1 MSEYKN
7 IWVYAEQADK
17 APASVV
23 YELLAKGR
31 ELADKTGDKLV
42 AVLLGHETGDGAQ
55 ELLAYGADQVIRL
68 ESENLAVYKPVPF
81 AKAMEE
87 LVLKHKPSMLLF
99 GATAEGRDLAPR
111 LQAKLLTGLTAD
123 CLDLSVDE
131 AGILVQIKPSYGDN
145 IMCTITCPDTK
156 PQMATVRPKV
166 FTPLEKGQSTGEV
179 IDEKIEVKADDRYEV
194 LGRQPLPAA
203 GPDITAAEVL
213 VALGRG
219 AATEGAIAAA
229 KELADALR
237 GTVAVTRPLTDDGLF
252 SHDLLI
258 GQSGVTVKPK
268 CILNFGIS
276 GAIQYVVGMQNSGLV
291 ISVNKMED
299 APIFGVSHYGVV
311 SDAEETIKALV
322 QEIKQANP

>member
-1 MSEYKN
+1 MSDYQN
-7 IWVYAEQADK
+7 IWVYAETADNGP
-17 APASVV
+17 APVV

-31 ELADKTGDKLV
+31 ELADKTGEKLA
-42 AVLLGHETGDGAQ
+42 AVLLGHKTGDSAQ

-68 ESENLAVYKPVPF
+68 ESENLADYKPVPY
-81 AKAMEE
+81 AAAMKE
-87 LVLKHKPSMLLF
+87 LVDKHKPSMLLF

-131 AGILVQIKPSYGDN
+131 AGLLVQIKPSYGDN
-145 IMCTITCPDTK
+145 IMCTITCPSAR

-166 FTPLEKGQSTGEV
+166 FSPLEKAEAKGEV
-179 IDEKIEVKADDRYEV
+179 IDEKIEVKADERYEV
-194 LGRQPLPAA
+194 LGRQPLPSA
-203 GPDITAAEVL
+203 GPDIGAADIL

-219 AATEGAIAAA
+219 AAGEGAVKAAQ
-229 KELADALR
+229 ELAELLR
-237 GTVAVTRPLTDDGLF
+237 GAVAVTRPLTDDGQF

-258 GQSGVTVKPK
+258 GQSGLTVKPK

-276 GAIQYVVGMQNSGLV
+276 GAIQYVVGMQNSGLI

-311 SDAEETIKALV
+311 SDAEETIKAIV
-322 QEIKQANP
+322 EAIKQAN